1 MSKSAARVTWR
12 QQTAPDVCHF
22 ATTRAF
28 TELAP
33 APKLA
38 SASLAGVALPA
49 TSPAQM
55 VSGVKLATGTAHARM
70 APGVI
75 Q

>member
-1 MSKSAARVTWR
+1 M
-12 QQTAPDVCHF
+12 APDVCHC
-22 ATTRAF
+22 ATTHAF

-38 SASLAGVALPA
+38 SVSLAGVAPPA

-55 VSGVKLATGTAHARM
+55 ASGVKLATGTALARM
-70 APGVI
+70 VPGVT